1 MTFCVIP
8 LTASREVF
16 KMKLQTNL
24 EVNLMLKLMTV
35 EEARRELGRLLE
47 EVRRTGQPVVITR
60 RGTGEAVLL
69 SAEEF
74 QRLKSIEEN
83 YARLAFERAL
93 DAIGKAVEAAQL
105 SPDVINDA
113 IRAARDGRDPR

>member
-16 KMKLQTNL
+16 KMKLQTNH
-24 EVNLMLKLMTV
+24 EVNLMFKLMTV

-105 SPDVINDA
+105 SPDVIDDA

>member
-1 MTFCVIP
+1 MTFGVIP

-24 EVNLMLKLMTV
+24 EVNLMFKLMTV

-105 SPDVINDA
+105 SPDVIDDA

>member
-1 MTFCVIP
+1 MTRPRDNLKFEPEI
-8 LTASREVF
+8 
-16 KMKLQTNL
+16 NL
-24 EVNLMLKLMTV
+24 EVNPMFKLMTV

-47 EVRRTGQPVVITR
+47 EVRRTGEPVLLTC

-74 QRLKSIEEN
+74 QRLKNIEEA

-93 DAIGKAVEAAQL
+93 DAIGNAVAAARL
-105 SPDVINDA
+105 SPDVIEEA
-113 IRAARDGRDPR
+113 VRAARDGRDAR